1 MLIRAMNCTPAKT
14 KENRM
19 CLAVPMKV
27 AAIEG
32 NTATAEFGTVIR
44 EVNIELL
51 EDVRKGDYI
60 IVHAGIAIEKLDE
73 NEAERMLELIGTLEK

>member
-1 MLIRAMNCTPAKT
+1 
-14 KENRM
+14 
-19 CLAVPMKV
+19 MKV
-27 AAIEG
+27 MAIEG

-73 NEAERMLELIGTLEK
+73 DEAERMLELIGTLEK

>member
-1 MLIRAMNCTPAKT
+1 
-14 KENRM
+14 M

-27 AAIEG
+27 MAIEG

-73 NEAERMLELIGTLEK
+73 DEAERMLELIGTLEK

>member
-1 MLIRAMNCTPAKT
+1 
-14 KENRM
+14 M

-27 AAIEG
+27 TAIKG
-32 NTATAEFGTVIR
+32 NTATAEFGTVMR

-60 IVHAGIAIEKLDE
+60 IVHAGVAIEKLDE
-73 NEAERMLELIGTLEK
+73 DEAERMLELLGTLEK

>member
-1 MLIRAMNCTPAKT
+1 
-14 KENRM
+14 M

-27 AAIEG
+27 SAIKG
-32 NTATAEFGTVIR
+32 NTATAEFGTVMR

-60 IVHAGIAIEKLDE
+60 IVHAGVAIEKLDE
-73 NEAERMLELIGTLEK
+73 DEAERMLELLATLEK